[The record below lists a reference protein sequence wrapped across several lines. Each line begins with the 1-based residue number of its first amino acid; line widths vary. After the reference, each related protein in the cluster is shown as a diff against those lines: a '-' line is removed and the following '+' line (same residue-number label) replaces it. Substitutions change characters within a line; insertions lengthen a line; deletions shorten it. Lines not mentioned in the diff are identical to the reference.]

1 MRYEFEIEVDCA
13 NCAAKIEESIK
24 KIEGVLNSSVNFMT
38 QKLILELDD
47 NLNYAKMMKK
57 IIKTAKKIE
66 PDCEIKL

>member
-1 MRYEFEIEVDCA
+1 MRYEIEIEVDCA

-24 KIEGVLNSSVNFMT
+24 KIEGVLNSNVNFMT

-47 NLNYAKMMKK
+47 NLNYDKMMKK